1 MNFHQLNLNEK
12 KALIFI
18 ILEWQAFKHG
28 NRPRTV
34 ETIEVSNHLQIP
46 HKNSMKIINRLRK
59 YNFVT
64 LRSRMSAGLNGNGY
78 DGSLYGV
85 LDASQSAIDSV
96 NKYLGDK

>member
-12 KALIFI
+12 KALTFI
-18 ILEWQAFKHG
+18 ILECQAFKHG
-28 NRPRTV
+28 NRQRPV
-34 ETIEVSNHLQIP
+34 ETIEVSNHLKIP
-46 HKNSMKIINRLRK
+46 HKNSMKIINKLRK

-85 LDASQSAIDSV
+85 LVPSQNAVDSV
-96 NKYLGDK
+96 NKYLGGK